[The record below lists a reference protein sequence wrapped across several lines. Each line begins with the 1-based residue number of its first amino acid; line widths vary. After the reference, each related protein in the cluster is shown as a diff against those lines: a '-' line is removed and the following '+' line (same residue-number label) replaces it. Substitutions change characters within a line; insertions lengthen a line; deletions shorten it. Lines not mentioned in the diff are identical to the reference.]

1 MLSEMGRVLPAKASY
16 VGAAGLTDLILEGCA
31 QARKHGVS
39 TVFGRALMGMLMFA
53 FGHGFME
60 DSLHPWTKTFLE
72 QEPTNTPEVRATCLQ
87 KEASPFLAQ
96 MTAASQE
103 GKIP

>member
-1 MLSEMGRVLPAKASY
+1 
-16 VGAAGLTDLILEGCA
+16 
-31 QARKHGVS
+31 
-39 TVFGRALMGMLMFA
+39 MGMLIFA

-72 QEPTNTPEVRATCLQ
+72 QKPANTPEVRATSLQ
-87 KEASPFLAQ
+87 KEASAFLAQ